1 MARRPVPPDSQ
12 EHYTRHSSDAPS
24 ETWEARLEIIIAVAL
39 GLAAIVTAG
48 AVYLNEHQEH
58 AAELD
63 FHSATHSIV
72 QATGAGV
79 RTPAGHA
86 LELRAERVIDS
97 AEGHQEKAANYT
109 LAEVILATSLFL
121 FGVAG
126 ISSRWRIKVGA
137 LCTATGVFLVA
148 LVVLATV

>member
-1 MARRPVPPDSQ
+1 MARRPVQLEQQPPVP
-12 EHYTRHSSDAPS
+12 HSGGPS
-24 ETWEARLEIIIAVAL
+24 PKWEGRLEIIIAIAL

-58 AAELD
+58 KANLD
-63 FHSATHSIV
+63 FHQATHRLLA
-72 QATGAGV
+72 ATVAGI
-79 RTPAGHA
+79 RSPEGRA
-86 LELRAERVIDS
+86 LELSSSREVEDAED
-97 AEGHQEKAANYT
+97 HQEKASRYT

-126 ISSRWRIKVGA
+126 ISSRWRIKIGSLSV
-137 LCTATGVFLVA
+137 ATGIFLVA

>member
-1 MARRPVPPDSQ
+1 MARRPTQP
-12 EHYTRHSSDAPS
+12 EHREQQVRHPSDAPS
-24 ETWEARLEIIIAVAL
+24 PAWEARLEIIIAIAL

-58 AAELD
+58 KAEVD
-63 FHSATHSIV
+63 FHQATQRLLSATTV
-72 QATGAGV
+72 GL

-86 LELRAERVIDS
+86 LELSSTREVEDAED
-97 AEGHQEKAANYT
+97 HQDKASQYT

-121 FGVAG
+121 FGIAA
-126 ISSRWRIKVGA
+126 ISSRWRIKIGA
-137 LCTATGVFLVA
+137 LSFATGIFLVA

>member
-1 MARRPVPPDSQ
+1 MARRPVPTEQPKPTLRSG
-12 EHYTRHSSDAPS
+12 APS
-24 ETWEARLEIIIAVAL
+24 TKWEGRLEIIIAIAL

-48 AVYLNEHQEH
+48 AVFLNERQEH
-58 AAELD
+58 KAELD
-63 FHSATHSIV
+63 FHTATHTLV
-72 QATGAGV
+72 RAAATGL
-79 RTPAGHA
+79 TSPAGHV
-86 LELRAERVIDS
+86 LEARAEQASRS
-97 AEGHQEKAANYT
+97 AEDHQDKAANYT

-126 ISSRWRIKVGA
+126 ISSRWRIKIGA

>member
-1 MARRPVPPDSQ
+1 MARRPTQVEQPPIM
-12 EHYTRHSSDAPS
+12 HAGGPS
-24 ETWEARLEIIIAVAL
+24 PEWAGRLDIIIAIAL
-39 GLAAIVTAG
+39 GLAAVVIAS

-58 AAELD
+58 KANID
-63 FHSATHSIV
+63 FHQATHRLID
-72 QATGAGV
+72 ATAAGI
-79 RTPAGHA
+79 RTPAGRA
-86 LELRAERVIDS
+86 LEASSGRQLVEAEN
-97 AEGHQEKAANYT
+97 HQDRAANYT

-137 LCTATGVFLVA
+137 LAVASGIFLVA

>member
-1 MARRPVPPDSQ
+1 MARRPVQAEQPQPV
-12 EHYTRHSSDAPS
+12 HHSGAPS
-24 ETWEARLEIIIAVAL
+24 TKWEGRLEIIIAIAL

-58 AAELD
+58 KANLD
-63 FHSATHSIV
+63 FHQATHRLLD
-72 QATGAGV
+72 ATVAGI
-79 RTPAGHA
+79 RTPAGRA
-86 LELRAERVIDS
+86 LEASSLREVEQAEN
-97 AEGHQEKAANYT
+97 HQDKAANYT

-126 ISSRWRIKVGA
+126 ISSRWRIKIGSLSV
-137 LCTATGVFLVA
+137 ATLVFLIA

>member
-1 MARRPVPPDSQ
+1 MARRPIQTEQPHPTTQSG
-12 EHYTRHSSDAPS
+12 APS
-24 ETWEARLEIIIAVAL
+24 TKVEGRLEIIIAIAL

-58 AAELD
+58 KANLD
-63 FHSATHSIV
+63 FHQATHRLLD
-72 QATGAGV
+72 ATAAGI
-79 RTPAGHA
+79 RTPAGRA
-86 LELRAERVIDS
+86 LEVSSTREILQAES
-97 AEGHQEKAANYT
+97 HQDKAANYT

-126 ISSRWRIKVGA
+126 ISSRWRIKIGA
-137 LCTATGVFLVA
+137 LSVATLIFLIA

>member
-1 MARRPVPPDSQ
+1 MARRPAQPEQHEQHVRP
-12 EHYTRHSSDAPS
+12 SSDAPS
-24 ETWEARLEIIIAVAL
+24 AAWEARLEIIIAIAL
-39 GLAAIVTAG
+39 GLAAIVIAG

-58 AAELD
+58 KAELD
-63 FHSATHSIV
+63 FHGATHSLV
-72 QATGAGV
+72 QAAEAGLH
-79 RTPAGHA
+79 TPRGHV
-86 LELRAERVIDS
+86 LELRAERANES
-97 AEGHQEKAANYT
+97 AEDHQDKAASYT

-137 LCTATGVFLVA
+137 LSSATIVFLVA

>member
-1 MARRPVPPDSQ
+1 M
-12 EHYTRHSSDAPS
+12 HSSDAPS
-24 ETWEARLEIIIAVAL
+24 AAWEARLEIIIAIAL

-58 AAELD
+58 DAEVD
-63 FHSATHSIV
+63 FHTATHSLV
-72 QATGAGV
+72 RAAGAGIT
-79 RTPAGHA
+79 TPAGHV
-86 LELRAERVIDS
+86 LDLQAERSTDTAQDHQDK
-97 AEGHQEKAANYT
+97 AERYT

-126 ISSRWRIKVGA
+126 ISSHWRIRVIS
-137 LCTATGVFLVA
+137 LCIAAGVFLAA

>member
-1 MARRPVPPDSQ
+1 VARRPVQP
-12 EHYTRHSSDAPS
+12 EHHEQRVTHSSDGPS
-24 ETWEARLEIIIAVAL
+24 PTWEARLEIIIAIAL

-58 AAELD
+58 DAELD
-63 FHSATHSIV
+63 FHTATHALV
-72 QATGAGV
+72 AAGHAGLT
-79 RTPAGHA
+79 TPAGHA
-86 LELRAERVIDS
+86 LEVRAERATRS
-97 AEGHQEKAANYT
+97 AEHHQDQAASYT

-126 ISSRWRIKVGA
+126 ISSRWRIKIGA
-137 LCTATGVFLVA
+137 LTSATVVFIVA

>member
-1 MARRPVPPDSQ
+1 VARRPIQTEQPHPTTQSG
-12 EHYTRHSSDAPS
+12 APS
-24 ETWEARLEIIIAVAL
+24 TKWEGRLEIIIAIAL
-39 GLAAIVTAG
+39 GLAAVVTAG

-58 AAELD
+58 KANLD
-63 FHSATHSIV
+63 FHQATHRLLD
-72 QATGAGV
+72 ATAAGI

-86 LELRAERVIDS
+86 LEVSSTREILQAES
-97 AEGHQEKAANYT
+97 HQDKAASYT

-126 ISSRWRIKVGA
+126 ISSRWRLKIGA
-137 LCTATGVFLVA
+137 LSVASGIFVVA